1 MSRLPAVALL
11 VGGAALGVAA
21 YRAQT
26 DALHSP
32 NHAAAQVAVAGAFLV
47 SGILAWARRP
57 QNRMGR
63 LMVLAGIALLARQL
77 RYSDDALVFTVF
89 FMLGDLAYA
98 LVGHAALAY
107 PTGRVVD
114 RWERALVI
122 AGYTTVLVFP
132 PLTALFYD
140 GSGCRKLAGCLI
152 GFDPIPRDSLVNVT
166 SNAHVVELLQKTQI
180 VVFFGILASLFI
192 VLVARR
198 YGLASTRMR
207 TILTP
212 LLLAAVAF
220 GLRAVF
226 ECVFTFV
233 DRPFAYDKL
242 FWWQVVAFFLLPLAL
257 LVGLLRAHLARVKV
271 GDLVLELEQAP
282 PSELRDALARSL
294 GDSNLE
300 IGFWL
305 PDRQTYA
312 DAAGMPVVLP
322 EGDERAV
329 TMLEHDGRPLAALV
343 YDPSL
348 LEEPELV
355 RSVGAAARL
364 ALENAQLQAE
374 TRAQLAQV
382 KESRKRIVA
391 AADEE
396 RKRIERDLHDG
407 AQQRLAALAAQ
418 LRAAQRRLGA
428 GQPDPGVDALLESAV
443 AELQAANEE
452 LRELVRGVY
461 PAILTEEGLAAAV
474 ESLALRSPIPVEL
487 DVVEGRFP
495 AQVEATAY
503 FVTCESLA
511 NVVKHAQASSAV
523 VRISQPRGVLHIE
536 VVDDGVGGAR
546 PTASSGLS
554 GLVDRVEALGGR
566 LRVESEPRLG
576 TRVVAEIPCGS

>member
-1 MSRLPAVALL
+1 MNKLLAIALL
-11 VGGAALGVAA
+11 LVGAALGLVA

-32 NHAAAQVAVAGAFLV
+32 HHAAAQVAVAGAFLV

-63 LMVLAGIALLARQL
+63 LMVLTGVALLARQL
-77 RYSDDALVFTVF
+77 RYSNDALLFTVF
-89 FMLGDLAYA
+89 FILGDVAYA
-98 LVGHAALAY
+98 MVGHTALAY

-132 PLTALFYD
+132 PLAALFYD
-140 GSGCRKLAGCLI
+140 GSQLLQ
-152 GFDPIPRDSLVNVT
+152 FDFNPRHPRDSLINVT
-166 SNAHVVELLQKTQI
+166 GDAHVVRLLQQTEI
-180 VVFFGILASLFI
+180 VVFFGILATLFI

-198 YGLASTRMR
+198 YRNASPRMR
-207 TILTP
+207 KILAP

-233 DRPFAYDKL
+233 NPVSSHSNL
-242 FWWQVVAFFLLPLAL
+242 FWWQVTAFFLLPVAL
-257 LVGLLRAHLARVKV
+257 LVGLLRAHLARARV
-271 GDLVLELEQAP
+271 GDLVLELEHTP
-282 PSELRDALARSL
+282 PSGLRDVLARSL
-294 GDSNLE
+294 GDPNLE

-305 PDRQTYA
+305 PERQAYA
-312 DAAGMPVVLP
+312 DAAGLPVALP
-322 EGDERAV
+322 ADDDRAV
-329 TMLEHDGRPLAALV
+329 TMLEHDGEPLAALV

-348 LEEPELV
+348 LDEPELV
-355 RSVGAAARL
+355 SSVGAAARL
-364 ALENAQLQAE
+364 TLENAQLQAE

-407 AQQRLAALAAQ
+407 AQQRLSSLAAQ
-418 LRAAQRRLGA
+418 LKTAQLRLGSTEA
-428 GQPDPGVDALLESAV
+428 DPAVGALLESAV
-443 AELQAANEE
+443 VELRTANEE

-461 PAILTEEGLAAAV
+461 PAILTEEGVAAAV
-474 ESLALRSPIPVEL
+474 ESLALRNSIPVEL

-495 AQVEATAY
+495 APVEATAY
-503 FVTCESLA
+503 FVTCESLN
-511 NVVKHAQASSAV
+511 NVLKHAQASSAV
-523 VRISQPRGVLHIE
+523 IRIAQIRGQLKVE
-536 VVDDGVGGAR
+536 VVDNGVGGAH
-546 PTASSGLS
+546 PSAGSGLS
-554 GLVDRVEALGGR
+554 GLEDRVEALGGS
-566 LRVESEPRLG
+566 LRIESEPGLG